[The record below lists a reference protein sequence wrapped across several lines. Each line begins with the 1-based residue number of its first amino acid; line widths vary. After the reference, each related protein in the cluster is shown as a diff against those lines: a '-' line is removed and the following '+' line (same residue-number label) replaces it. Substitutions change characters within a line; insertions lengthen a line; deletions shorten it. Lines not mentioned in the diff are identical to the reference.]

1 MLILQ
6 VMMDYL
12 TQFKEWVISLGEK
25 HDVDPL
31 TLGSLYF
38 ISKVSCFTLLG
49 FVLKNIRAK
58 KPFLT
63 LVLLAGVCFTIPY
76 VYIMIVGRNIPF
88 WVYILIG
95 LIFTYGA
102 YSIWKKVTEKQE
114 IVDAKSSR

>member
-1 MLILQ
+1 ME
-6 VMMDYL
+6 YL
-12 TQFKEWVISLGEK
+12 TQFKDWVISLGEK

-31 TLGSLYF
+31 ILGSLYF

-49 FVLKNIRAK
+49 FVLRNIRAK

-63 LVLLAGVCFTIPY
+63 LVLCAGVCFTIPY

-114 IVDAKSSR
+114 LVDGVNSNPS